1 MYVVGNF
8 MDETPPVLIQPIFS
22 SDRVIKSLSIMPESR
37 LNLYKREI
45 LKNLHSPDSKSLSL
59 NQSSVN
65 DTASKQL
72 SDLING
78 SVTRAE
84 GNSCLLLGPR
94 GSGKSRVCIL

>member
-1 MYVVGNF
+1 
-8 MDETPPVLIQPIFS
+8 MDETPPVLMQPIS
-22 SDRVIKSLSIMPESR
+22 PLSDRLTKGSSTMPESR
-37 LNLYKREI
+37 LNLYKRGI
-45 LKNLHSPDSKSLSL
+45 LKNLHSPDGIPSSL

-78 SVTRAE
+78 TVTRAE